1 MFSSVIGMTK
11 KDAGQVRQFGGTI
24 AEYAGE
30 EISNKI
36 MEGCGVIARASKT
49 EVYEWLQGAIERFD
63 NLVDETTR
71 ITIMEQCGYN
81 CAKINKNAIERMRK
95 KREKFQTLDEF
106 LEFEIKNPSKIQRIE
121 RDGDRIIQVYSPK
134 NFGKGWRCFCGLWRH
149 FPDNEKTSSTW
160 CHCSKAFVE
169 KTWEMYVGKP
179 VRVELLQSSISGA
192 KECKFEI
199 HL

>member
-1 MFSSVIGMTK
+1 MFSNVIEMTK
-11 KDAGQVRQFGGTI
+11 KDAGQIRQFGGTI
-24 AEYAGE
+24 AGYAGE

-36 MEGCGVIARASKT
+36 MEGSEVIARASKS
-49 EVYEWLQGAIERFD
+49 EVYEWLQGAIER
-63 NLVDETTR
+63 
-71 ITIMEQCGYN
+71 
-81 CAKINKNAIERMRK
+81 MRK
-95 KREKFQTLDEF
+95 KREKFDTLDEF
-106 LEFEIKNPSKIQRIE
+106 IESEIKNPSKIQRIE
-121 RDGDRIIQVYSPK
+121 RHGDRIIQVYSPK

-149 FPDNEKTSSTW
+149 LPDDEKTSNTW

-179 VRVELLQSSISGA
+179 VRVELLESSISGA